1 MEKLKQEGLAKSV
14 GLSNYMLEQLQETL
28 EDAEVSCLLANNVRF
43 ALFSPHDARLPPLST
58 RSSSTLTSIPK
69 SNRLSNCVTQRELPS
84 SVMVRFHLSRKARED
99 L

>member
-43 ALFSPHDARLPPLST
+43 A
-58 RSSSTLTSIPK
+58 
-69 SNRLSNCVTQRELPS
+69 
-84 SVMVRFHLSRKARED
+84 
-99 L
+99 